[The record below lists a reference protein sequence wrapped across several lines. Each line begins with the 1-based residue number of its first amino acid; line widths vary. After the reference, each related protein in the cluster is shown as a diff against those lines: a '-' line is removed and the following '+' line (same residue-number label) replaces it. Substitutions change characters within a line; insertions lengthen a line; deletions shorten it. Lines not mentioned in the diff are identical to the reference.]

1 MQIVS
6 NLRTKLPESVLNYLR
21 SECLEERT
29 AEFGV
34 DVKVYP
40 IDEVTINGVE
50 VLMDWGNASK
60 NFDGLAKKDISFKWE
75 DGKVNET
82 RVFEVCYSIPLRMLG
97 DRTQIYVNVSF
108 TAKSTWSW
116 LARTEAGSLK

>member
-6 NLRTKLPESVLNYLR
+6 NLRTKLPESVLKYLR
-21 SECLEERT
+21 SECQEERT

-40 IDEVTINGVE
+40 IDEVIINGVE
-50 VLMDWGNASK
+50 ELMDWGNASK

-82 RVFEVCYSIPLRMLG
+82 RVFEVC
-97 DRTQIYVNVSF
+97 
-108 TAKSTWSW
+108 
-116 LARTEAGSLK
+116 